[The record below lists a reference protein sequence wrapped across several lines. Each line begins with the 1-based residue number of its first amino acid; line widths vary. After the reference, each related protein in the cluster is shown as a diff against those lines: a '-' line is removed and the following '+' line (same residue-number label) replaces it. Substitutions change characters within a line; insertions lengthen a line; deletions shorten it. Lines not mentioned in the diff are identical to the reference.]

1 MTITLL
7 TLTGAYA
14 LVAALL
20 AYLLILSRLPVPL
33 KALATLAC
41 AALIPFTLNGFSEL
55 RGLPSDELPPPAF
68 KLHWARVV
76 EPNPLLGEKGNV
88 FLWLEELDAENYPSG
103 HPRAYQLAYDPDLV
117 AKVEVAMG
125 KIAAGESVAGTIN
138 EEPTIE
144 AGTADELAAEVKEGA
159 RSGAPNSGSVGE
171 RFYQFDPSMLTFGEA
186 AAPVTPEKGN

>member
-14 LVAALL
+14 MVAALL
-20 AYLLILSRLPVPL
+20 AYLLILSRLPAVL
-33 KALATLAC
+33 KVLATLAC

-117 AKVEVAMG
+117 KKVEVAMG
-125 KIAAGESVAGTIN
+125 KIQDGEEVSGTISDQPT
-138 EEPTIE
+138 EEITDTAE
-144 AGTADELAAEVKEGA
+144 ALAEAVKEGL
-159 RSGAPNSGSVGE
+159 RPSGPNSGAVGE
-171 RFYQFDPSMLTFGEA
+171 RYFEFDPAMLTFGEA
-186 AAPVTPEKGN
+186 AAPITPSKD